1 MKEQK
6 KIFHAKRK
14 KKKKKAGLATLI
26 WDKIDFKIKTV
37 TEDKEG
43 HYIIL
48 KMSIQEEDITF
59 INIYAPNK
67 GAPKYIKQI
76 ITDIKGVIDS
86 SKIIVGNFSTPL
98 TSLDRSSW

>member
-1 MKEQK
+1 
-6 KIFHAKRK
+6 
-14 KKKKKAGLATLI
+14 
-26 WDKIDFKIKTV
+26 
-37 TEDKEG
+37 
-43 HYIIL
+43 
-48 KMSIQEEDITF
+48 MSIQEEDITF

-98 TSLDRSSW
+98 TSLDRSS